1 MCIGKDPPSTYK
13 AAWCLSATKFQK
25 SSHLSSNT
33 TITLI
38 ITICTNTTT
47 IQIITILIISN
58 TRKLE
63 QEQILRSPT
72 GRGSTWNSSD
82 GQTRHTLQSE
92 SLPNKRIVSTEFYFT
107 MYLVRPNT
115 LYKVNCYPTQ
125 RVVLWNGVP
134 GTRQIL
140 WNGSYCTLRHNA
152 SYKKCYPIEQ
162 FRLIH
167 ATLCF
172 PCECCS
178 FWYCLTEGRLLFVC
192 STVLGGWCKT
202 ECYCANL
209 IFVFFLHNRNL
220 RQRNFTLESAWIC
233 NKSCLLT
240 KLCVKVYTVCT
251 AVFFAFQLEN
261 FTYG

>member
-1 MCIGKDPPSTYK
+1 
-13 AAWCLSATKFQK
+13 
-25 SSHLSSNT
+25 
-33 TITLI
+33 
-38 ITICTNTTT
+38 
-47 IQIITILIISN
+47 
-58 TRKLE
+58 
-63 QEQILRSPT
+63 
-72 GRGSTWNSSD
+72 
-82 GQTRHTLQSE
+82 
-92 SLPNKRIVSTEFYFT
+92 

-134 GTRQIL
+134 GTPQIL
-140 WNGSYCTLRHNA
+140 CNGSYCTLRHNA

-162 FRLIH
+162 FRLMH

-172 PCECCS
+172 PCECCF

-220 RQRNFTLESAWIC
+220 RPRNFTLESAWIR
-233 NKSCLLT
+233 NKSCLPT

-251 AVFFAFQLEN
+251 AVFLRSNWRILHMGNKNLHNQMLWWFWQISGILLYAVEVHAKAPHVSWLGGGKRE
-261 FTYG
+261 